1 MYDAQLGRWH
11 GIDPHAKNYYSVS
24 PYSYANNNP
33 IVNVDP
39 DGKDWHSFDYEYR
52 DAVGGIKSQKM
63 YRFTAELMSQKQ
75 LDEAGI
81 KGTYL
86 GRTYYDAENETY
98 YSLLGDAVLLS
109 QYEDKDEILEM
120 FQDIDEAI
128 ENYYWSAYMN
138 EKQKDMSF
146 PEYYSAGTDMGVS
159 RKVSNRDV
167 LLNKQVRTFP
177 YKGGKVSYEISN
189 LPSNA
194 SIDWGDGVM
203 KPATGFTISTDRAV
217 NVLIRELNRNFVSV
231 LWQFPNVQ
239 SWNNARRIAETLLKD
254 RIW

>member
-1 MYDAQLGRWH
+1 MRALQEIRVILHLFRFLHWA
-11 GIDPHAKNYYSVS
+11 DPGTIEI
-24 PYSYANNNP
+24 PCRL
-33 IVNVDP
+33 P
-39 DGKDWHSFDYEYR
+39 DNDIYVRGDQQ
-52 DAVGGIKSQKM
+52 I
-63 YRFTAELMSQKQ
+63 
-75 LDEAGI
+75 
-81 KGTYL
+81 GTYL
-86 GRTYYDAENETY
+86 YDLNGNMTSDSRKNLELGYNFLNLISEVKENGAYYG
-98 YSLLGDAVLLS
+98 LLGDAVLLS
-109 QYEDKDEILEM
+109 QYNDKNIILEM
-120 FQDIDEAI
+120 LQNIDEAI

-138 EKQKDMSF
+138 EKQKEMPF

-159 RKVSNRDV
+159 RKVSGRDV

-177 YKGGKVSYEISN
+177 YQGGKVSYEISN